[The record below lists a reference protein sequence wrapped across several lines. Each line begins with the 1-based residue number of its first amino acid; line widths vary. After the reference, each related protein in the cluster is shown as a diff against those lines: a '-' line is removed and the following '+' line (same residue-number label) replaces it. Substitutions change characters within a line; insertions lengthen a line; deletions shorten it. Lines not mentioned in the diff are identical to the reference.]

1 MDKLP
6 NYLIESQIIPF
17 LSSYDLF
24 YKFRSLSSYYYNC
37 ARNKILTHFP
47 GEMMFILKKIIEFNT
62 KEDLT
67 KNFEEIMKKIFT
79 EKKMLIV
86 LMVQMNLSSTIK
98 QILESTTD
106 QRALELISFF
116 YIITQ
121 NEQMYNLLEQNNINE
136 IKNISSS
143 EQGKINM
150 QEKILNVLE
159 EENMNFDLNEYKTVY
174 ESLDRD
180 FLMQN
185 NFANV
190 LYNYIGLL
198 LNFFSTKIQFNNIK
212 KKMEFFF
219 KQINDASEIWPKKR
233 KFYEKSIDLVADT
246 QILSTGAKL
255 MLNIMKKFEIENDL
269 TDYMYEKEEIKDFKN
284 KDNFD
289 IIKNNRKKLNL
300 AVIRIQQMF
309 NFFEKCFYNKNNNNN
324 DIDYYNKNSKF
335 KIGNWILDLKEF
347 LYILSMIN
355 KKYPINEYSFILTR
369 NNLRH
374 NILSSIYHL
383 NLETIEKDT
392 KKINEEKKE
401 EINDVSYNNVIINT
415 KEKYNGEINNLKQIV
430 ENTKIAGEELN
441 ESFKKISDDLN
452 NINTSSLI

>member
-1 MDKLP
+1 MEKLP
-6 NYLIESQIIPF
+6 DYIIESQIIPF
-17 LSSYDLF
+17 LSSNDLF

-86 LMVQMNLSSTIK
+86 LMLQMNLSSTIK
-98 QILESTTD
+98 EILESSTD

-143 EQGKINM
+143 EQGQINM
-150 QEKILNVLE
+150 REKILNVLE
-159 EENMNFDLNEYKTVY
+159 EENMNFDLNEYRTVY

-212 KKMEFFF
+212 NKMEFFF

-246 QILSTGAKL
+246 QILSTGTKL
-255 MLNIMKKFEIENDL
+255 MLNLMKKFEIENDM

-289 IIKNNRKKLNL
+289 IIKSNRKKLNL

-309 NFFEKCFYNKNNNNN
+309 NFFEKCLCNKNNDN
-324 DIDYYNKNSKF
+324 DSDYKNSKF
-335 KIGNWILDLKEF
+335 KIGNWSLDLKEF
-347 LYILSMIN
+347 LYILSMIH

-383 NLETIEKDT
+383 NLETIEKYNKT
-392 KKINEEKKE
+392 NNEEKKE
-401 EINDVSYNNVIINT
+401 EIKDVTNNNVIINN

-430 ENTKIAGEELN
+430 ESTKLAGNQLN

-452 NINTSSLI
+452 NINTSLI

>member
-1 MDKLP
+1 MEKLP
-6 NYLIESQIIPF
+6 HYIIESQIIPF
-17 LSSYDLF
+17 LSSNDLF

-86 LMVQMNLSSTIK
+86 LMLQMNLSSTIK
-98 QILESTTD
+98 EILVSSTD

-143 EQGKINM
+143 EQGHINIR
-150 QEKILNVLE
+150 EKILNVLE
-159 EENMNFDLNEYKTVY
+159 EENMNFDLNEYRTVY

-185 NFANV
+185 NYANV

-212 KKMEFFF
+212 NKMEFFF

-246 QILSTGAKL
+246 QILSIGAKS
-255 MLNIMKKFEIENDL
+255 MLNLMKKFEIENDM
-269 TDYMYEKEEIKDFKN
+269 TDYVYEKEEIKDFKN
-284 KDNFD
+284 KENFD

-309 NFFEKCFYNKNNNNN
+309 NFFEKCLCDKNKDN
-324 DIDYYNKNSKF
+324 DSDYKNSKF

-347 LYILSMIN
+347 LYILSMIH

-374 NILSSIYHL
+374 SILSSIYHL
-383 NLETIEKDT
+383 NLETIEKDNKT
-392 KKINEEKKE
+392 INEEKKE
-401 EINDVSYNNVIINT
+401 EIKDVTYNNVIINN

-430 ENTKIAGEELN
+430 ESTKLAGNQLN

-452 NINTSSLI
+452 NINTSLI

>member
-1 MDKLP
+1 MEKLP
-6 NYLIESQIIPF
+6 DYIIESQIIPF
-17 LSSYDLF
+17 LSSNDLF

-86 LMVQMNLSSTIK
+86 LMLQMNLSSTIK
-98 QILESTTD
+98 EILESSTD

-143 EQGKINM
+143 EQGQINM
-150 QEKILNVLE
+150 REKILNVLE
-159 EENMNFDLNEYKTVY
+159 EENMNFDLNEYRTVY

-212 KKMEFFF
+212 NKMEFFF

-255 MLNIMKKFEIENDL
+255 MLNLMKKFEIENDM
-269 TDYMYEKEEIKDFKN
+269 TDYVYEKEEIKDFKN
-284 KDNFD
+284 KENFD

-309 NFFEKCFYNKNNNNN
+309 IFLKNVYV
-324 DIDYYNKNSKF
+324 I
-335 KIGNWILDLKEF
+335 KI
-347 LYILSMIN
+347 MIM
-355 KKYPINEYSFILTR
+355 I
-369 NNLRH
+369 
-374 NILSSIYHL
+374 
-383 NLETIEKDT
+383 
-392 KKINEEKKE
+392 
-401 EINDVSYNNVIINT
+401 VII
-415 KEKYNGEINNLKQIV
+415 
-430 ENTKIAGEELN
+430 
-441 ESFKKISDDLN
+441 
-452 NINTSSLI
+452 

>member
-1 MDKLP
+1 MEKLP
-6 NYLIESQIIPF
+6 DYIIESQIIPF
-17 LSSYDLF
+17 LSSNDLF

-86 LMVQMNLSSTIK
+86 LMLQMNLSSTIK
-98 QILESTTD
+98 EILESSTD

-143 EQGKINM
+143 EQGQINM
-150 QEKILNVLE
+150 REKILNVLE
-159 EENMNFDLNEYKTVY
+159 EENMNFDLNEYRTVY

-212 KKMEFFF
+212 NKMEFFF

-255 MLNIMKKFEIENDL
+255 MLNLMKKFEIENDM
-269 TDYMYEKEEIKDFKN
+269 TDYVYEKEEINDFKN
-284 KDNFD
+284 KENFD
-289 IIKNNRKKLNL
+289 IIKSNRKKLNL

-309 NFFEKCFYNKNNNNN
+309 NFFEKCLCAKNNDNDSDYNYKNNR
-324 DIDYYNKNSKF
+324 F

-347 LYILSMIN
+347 LYILSMIH

-383 NLETIEKDT
+383 NLENKEKDNKT
-392 KKINEEKKE
+392 INEEKKE
-401 EINDVSYNNVIINT
+401 EIKDVTYNNVIINN

-430 ENTKIAGEELN
+430 ESTKLAGNQLN

-452 NINTSSLI
+452 NINTSLI